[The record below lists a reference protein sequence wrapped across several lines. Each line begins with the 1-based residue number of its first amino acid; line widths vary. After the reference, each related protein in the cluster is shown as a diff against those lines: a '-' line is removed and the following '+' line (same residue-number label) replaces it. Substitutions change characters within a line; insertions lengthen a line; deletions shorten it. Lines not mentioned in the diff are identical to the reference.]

1 MIRKGSREE
10 HRVRVPGIKKQNPR
24 CKFIGLEKD
33 GKT

>member
-10 HRVRVPGIKKQNPR
+10 HRDRVPGKQNPR
-24 CKFIGLEKD
+24 CKFIGLEEN